1 MSWLSSF
8 FSWVKNLVT
17 GSTTTSEQIVA
28 IQVAAVKLCGFLPL
42 AESITAIIAQGNPA
56 VVTAAAVATRIC
68 AIVKTVPPLP
78 TEKVL
83 MGLKEEPVVIH
94 TWQANGVTIQGSF
107 IK

>member
-42 AESITAIIAQGNPA
+42 AESVTAIVAQGNPA
-56 VVTAAAVATRIC
+56 VMTAAAVANKICSIVTR
-68 AIVKTVPPLP
+68 VNPLP

-83 MGLKEEPVVIH
+83 MGLKEEPVVIQ
-94 TWQANGVTIQGSF
+94 TWKANGVTIQGSF